1 MRYVVGAA
9 GLVVLLVAALA
20 NAQESP
26 VAAMSGVGVTVSD
39 EIRAMFREW
48 FAARRSHDREA
59 LERLY
64 APEFVAIHAYGYID
78 DRATQIEIDLATDP
92 PQDIPEEAAAFR
104 PSDDPLRSRVAMNFA
119 DVAVRRIPAPTS
131 DGAPAMGTIIFV
143 KRNGRWQFLQMQG
156 TEMVQ
161 TAPPVKLG
169 HGMLERFVGRYR
181 ASTGRVI
188 VLSVE
193 AGQLRVGSAG
203 FPKRPLT
210 PTSETQFFD
219 NAAGSWTFYPNAD
232 GTITRGKLF
241 RRGRE
246 VFYDRI
252 E

>member
-1 MRYVVGAA
+1 
-9 GLVVLLVAALA
+9 
-20 NAQESP
+20 
-26 VAAMSGVGVTVSD
+26 
-39 EIRAMFREW
+39 
-48 FAARRSHDREA
+48 
-59 LERLY
+59 
-64 APEFVAIHAYGYID
+64 
-78 DRATQIEIDLATDP
+78 
-92 PQDIPEEAAAFR
+92 
-104 PSDDPLRSRVAMNFA
+104 
-119 DVAVRRIPAPTS
+119 
-131 DGAPAMGTIIFV
+131 
-143 KRNGRWQFLQMQG
+143 
-156 TEMVQ
+156 MVQ

-169 HGMLERFVGRYR
+169 HDMLERFVGHYR